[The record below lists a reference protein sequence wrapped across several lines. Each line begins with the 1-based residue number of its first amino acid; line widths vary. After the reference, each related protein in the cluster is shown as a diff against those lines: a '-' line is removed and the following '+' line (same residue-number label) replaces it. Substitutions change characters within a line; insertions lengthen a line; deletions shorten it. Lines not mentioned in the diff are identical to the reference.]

1 MQYGSKLGVIDEST
15 TKQMEQEAS
24 EQFEILLMVY
34 LKLQDT
40 FLHRF

>member
-1 MQYGSKLGVIDEST
+1 MQYGSKLEVIDES
-15 TKQMEQEAS
+15 KQVEQEAS
-24 EQFEILLMVY
+24 DQFEILLMVY

>member
-1 MQYGSKLGVIDEST
+1 MQYGSKLEVIDES
-15 TKQMEQEAS
+15 KQMDQEAS